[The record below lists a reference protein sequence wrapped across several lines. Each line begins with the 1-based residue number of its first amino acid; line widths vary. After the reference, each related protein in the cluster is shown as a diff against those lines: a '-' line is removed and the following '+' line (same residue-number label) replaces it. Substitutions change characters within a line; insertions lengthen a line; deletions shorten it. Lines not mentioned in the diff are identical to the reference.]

1 MIALEAVQ
9 AARLRIA
16 PYVRRTPMLAATA
29 LQRSPRCNLWLKLEQ
44 LQASGSF
51 KARGAVNKLLNAPSE
66 MLRRGVI
73 TASGGNHGL
82 AVAYVSWRL
91 GVPAYVY
98 LPHNT
103 PLSKAEKLRA
113 WHADVIMH
121 GAVWDDANAA
131 AIARAEREGLIYVH
145 PFADP
150 DVIAGQG
157 TLALEVLED
166 LPQVDTIL
174 VAIGG
179 GGLISGVALAAK
191 ALKPSVR
198 IVGVE
203 PIGAPTLKASLAANE
218 VIALPSIATRANTLA
233 PRQSAPINL
242 EIVRQYVDEIVL
254 VSDEAMLEAAQW
266 LWFEFGVAAELS
278 GAAATAAVLS
288 GALSVRPEETV
299 CALVCGAGT
308 DGVGLMSED
317 KSSA

>member
-1 MIALEAVQ
+1 MIGLEAVQ

-16 PYVRRTPMLAATA
+16 PYVRRTPLMAATA
-29 LQRSPRCNLWLKLEQ
+29 LQQPPKCQLWLKLEQ

-51 KARGAVNKLLNAPSE
+51 KARGAANKLLNTPEAT
-66 MLRRGVI
+66 LRRGVI

-82 AVAYVSWRL
+82 AVAYVSWQL
-91 GVPAYVY
+91 GVPAHVY

-103 PLSKAEKLRA
+103 PLSKADKLRA
-113 WHADVIMH
+113 WRAEVIMH
-121 GAVWDDANAA
+121 GAVWDDANDAA
-131 AIARAEREGLIYVH
+131 LARAAREGLVYVH

-166 LPQVDTIL
+166 LPQADTIL
-174 VAIGG
+174 AAIGG

-198 IVGVE
+198 IIGVE
-203 PIGAPTLKASLAANE
+203 PIGAPTLKASLAANSA
-218 VIALPSIATRANTLA
+218 IILPSIATRANTLA

-254 VSDEAMLEAAQW
+254 VSDEAMLEAARW
-266 LWFEFGVAAELS
+266 LWFELGIAAELS

-288 GALSVRPEETV
+288 GAIAVQPEETV
-299 CALVCGAGT
+299 CALVCGTGT
-308 DGVGLMSED
+308 DGISF
-317 KSSA
+317 S